1 MATNDLLLQ
10 AAKAS
15 LKAIGEV
22 LGEKVSEGISLVS
35 EENDELSN
43 FKSSCKKPVGYSR

>member
-15 LKAIGEV
+15 LTAIGEV

-35 EENDELSN
+35 SDEDQLDN
-43 FKSSCKKPVGYSR
+43 FKSSCKNPSAL